1 MVVSRCVCL
10 IIFIS
15 VWFRIYSLDL
25 FTYFL
30 SSLGQISFSLSLSIR
45 CAFACGCRFPSW
57 LFVVCVC
64 LSGHAC
70 VCVCVRVCTYIDVE
84 ADEVPK
90 QRQLLH
96 LNHVVRRAARLA
108 APGSRRQK
116 SPVSGK
122 NSYLFSFVISS
133 QTNWQLQINF
143 ENTIHV

>member
-10 IIFIS
+10 ILFIS

-30 SSLGQISFSLSLSIR
+30 SSLGQISFSLSLSLFDVPSLVDVDFPPD
-45 CAFACGCRFPSW
+45 CLLCVSVCR
-57 LFVVCVC
+57 
-64 LSGHAC
+64 AMR
-70 VCVCVRVCTYIDVE
+70 VCVRVCVCTYIDVE

-143 ENTIHV
+143 ENTMHV